1 MQLPELKQL
10 QQIVIR
16 AAREELLP
24 RFTRVDRNDK
34 ADGSFITEADLAAQ
48 QRIETEL
55 KQHWPDIALLGEEM
69 TEAEQNSLI
78 KDQSRPLWIL
88 DPLDGT
94 SNFAAGLPF
103 FSTSLALLH
112 QGEIVLG
119 VVYDPSRD
127 ECFSARK
134 GDGAWFNGQPLGQH
148 RPQGPLK
155 KGTALVDFKR
165 LPAEL
170 ANRLVNETP
179 YSSQRSHG
187 SVALDWCWM
196 AAGRCHVYLH
206 GKQKLWD
213 YAAGYLVFSEMAG
226 HACTLAGEPV
236 FQPNLEPRTAVAS
249 LDQSLFQEWTEW
261 LGIRPGICDN
271 DVPIKQTKTQ

>member
-1 MQLPELKQL
+1 MQQPDLEQL
-10 QQIVIR
+10 RQIVIN

-24 RFTRVDRNDK
+24 RFTKVSRYDK
-34 ADGSFITEADLAAQ
+34 ADGSFITAADLAVQ

-55 KQHWPDIALLGEEM
+55 KQYWPHIACLGEEM
-69 TEAEQNSLI
+69 TEIEQNNLI
-78 KDQSRPLWIL
+78 NDPSRPLWIL

-112 QGEIVLG
+112 QGEIILG

-134 GDGAWFNGQPLGQH
+134 DDGAWCNNTALGQH
-148 RPQGPLK
+148 TPLGPLK
-155 KGTALVDFKR
+155 KSTALVDFKR
-165 LPAEL
+165 LPSAL
-170 ANRLVNETP
+170 GHRLLDDTP

-213 YAAGYLVFSEMAG
+213 YAAGYLIFCEMAG
-226 HACTLAGEPV
+226 HACTLTGEQV
-236 FQPNLEPRTAVAS
+236 YQPNLEPRSAVAA
-249 LDQSLFQEWTEW
+249 LDQGLFQEWTEW
-261 LGIRPGICDN
+261 LGIKPSICDN
-271 DVPIKQTKTQ
+271 SAPNK

>member
-1 MQLPELKQL
+1 MQLPDLEKLR
-10 QQIVIR
+10 QIVINT
-16 AAREELLP
+16 AREELLP
-24 RFTRVDRNDK
+24 RFTRVSRNEK

-55 KQHWPDIALLGEEM
+55 KKHWPDIACLGEEM
-69 TEAEQNSLI
+69 SEAEQDSLI

-94 SNFAAGLPF
+94 SNFAASLPF
-103 FSTSLALLH
+103 FSISLALLY

-119 VVYDPSRD
+119 LVYDPSRD

-134 GDGAWFNGQPLGQH
+134 GVGAWLNDTALGQH
-148 RPQGPLK
+148 RPLGPLK
-155 KGTALVDFKR
+155 KATALVDFKR
-165 LPAEL
+165 LPSQL
-170 ANRLVNETP
+170 AHRLLDDTP
-179 YSSQRSHG
+179 FSSQRSHG

-213 YAAGYLVFSEMAG
+213 YAAGYLVFSEIGG
-226 HACTLAGEPV
+226 HACTLTGEQV
-236 FQPNLEPRTAVAS
+236 YQPNLEPHSAVAS
-249 LDQSLFQEWTEW
+249 LDQRLFQEWTEW

-271 DVPIKQTKTQ
+271 GAPK

>member
-1 MQLPELKQL
+1 MQLPELEKL
-10 QQIVIR
+10 QQIVIS

-24 RFTRVDRNDK
+24 RFTKVSRSDK

-48 QRIETEL
+48 QRIVSEL
-55 KQHWPDIALLGEEM
+55 ERHWPETACLGEEM
-69 TEAEQNSLI
+69 SEAEQNSLI
-78 KDQSRPLWIL
+78 TDQSQPLWIL

-103 FSTSLALLH
+103 FSTSLALLY

-119 VVYDPSRD
+119 LVYDPSRD

-134 GDGAWFNGQPLGQH
+134 GNGAWLNGQALGQH

-165 LPAEL
+165 LPTEL
-170 ANRLVNETP
+170 ATQLVTEMP

-213 YAAGYLVFSEMAG
+213 YAAGYLIFKEIGG
-226 HACTLAGEPV
+226 HACTLTGEQV
-236 FQPNLEPRTAVAS
+236 YQPNLEPRSAVAS
-249 LDQSLFQEWTEW
+249 LDQGLFQEWTEW
-261 LGIRPGICDN
+261 LGIKPGT
-271 DVPIKQTKTQ
+271 PSKWP

>member
-1 MQLPELKQL
+1 MQLPDLEQL
-10 QQIVIR
+10 RQIVIS

-24 RFTRVDRNDK
+24 RFTKVSRNDK
-34 ADGSFITEADLAAQ
+34 ADGSFITEADLATQ

-55 KQHWPDIALLGEEM
+55 RQHWPEIACLGEEM

-78 KDQSRPLWIL
+78 KDQSRSLWIL

-103 FSTSLALLH
+103 FSTSLALLY

-134 GDGAWFNGQPLGQH
+134 GDGAWFNGAALGQH

-155 KGTALVDFKR
+155 KATALVDFKR
-165 LPAEL
+165 LPTEL
-170 ANRLVNETP
+170 AHRLLDDTP

-206 GKQKLWD
+206 GKQKIWD
-213 YAAGYLVFSEMAG
+213 YAAGYLVFSETGG
-226 HACTLAGEPV
+226 HACTLDGERV
-236 FQPNLEPRTAVAS
+236 FQSSLAPRSAVAS
-249 LDQSLFQEWTEW
+249 LDQELFQTWCQW
-261 LGIRPGICDN
+261 LGIRN
-271 DVPIKQTKTQ
+271 

>member
-1 MQLPELKQL
+1 MQLPELEQL

-16 AAREELLP
+16 AACEELLP
-24 RFTRVDRNDK
+24 RFTKVARSDK

-48 QRIETEL
+48 QRIEAEL
-55 KQHWPDIALLGEEM
+55 KQRWPDIAFLGEEM
-69 TEAEQNSLI
+69 SEAEQNALI
-78 KDQSRPLWIL
+78 ADHSRPLWIL

-103 FSTSLALLH
+103 FSTSLALLY

-134 GDGAWFNGQPLGQH
+134 GDGAWFNGEALGQH

-165 LPAEL
+165 LPAAL
-170 ANRLVNETP
+170 ATRLVTEMP

-187 SVALDWCWM
+187 SVALDWCWI

-213 YAAGYLVFSEMAG
+213 YAAGYLVLCETGG
-226 HACTLAGEPV
+226 HSCTLSGEQVYRPT
-236 FQPNLEPRTAVAS
+236 LEPRSAVAS
-249 LDQSLFQEWTEW
+249 LDQPLFQEWLDW
-261 LGIRPGICDN
+261 LGISPSI
-271 DVPIKQTKTQ
+271 

>member
-1 MQLPELKQL
+1 MQLPNLEQL
-10 QQIVIR
+10 QQIVIS

-24 RFTRVDRNDK
+24 RFTKVARSDK
-34 ADGSFITEADLAAQ
+34 ADGSFITAADLAAQ
-48 QRIETEL
+48 HRIEAEL

-69 TEAEQNSLI
+69 DEAEQNNLI
-78 KDQSRPLWIL
+78 AAQSQPLWIL

-103 FSTSLALLH
+103 FSTSLALLY

-134 GDGAWFNGQPLGQH
+134 GSGAWFNGEALGQH

-170 ANRLVNETP
+170 ATRLVTKMP

-187 SVALDWCWM
+187 SVALDWCWI

-213 YAAGYLVFSEMAG
+213 YAAGYLIFNETGG
-226 HACTLAGEPV
+226 HACTLTGEQVYRPT
-236 FQPNLEPRTAVAS
+236 LEPRSAVAS
-249 LDQSLFQEWTEW
+249 LDQALFQEWINW
-261 LGIRPGICDN
+261 LGITPTI
-271 DVPIKQTKTQ
+271 